1 MMSDI
6 PLAGEV
12 FRGDDGTVS
21 TILPSNYGQD
31 YEASEGELEE
41 YAEYIG
47 IDPAKEPELMWIAK
61 EGLRAALPDGWRAC
75 QTEDNEVYYFNFQTG
90 ESLWDHPMDEHYK
103 SQVLSERAKRERGGG
118 GGSVGSSMGGSP
130 GTGRTTAATGSTK
143 AIADSFFLKPPAAAT
158 GSSNRS
164 EGSLAD
170 IGGGV
175 VVAAT
180 TGSAPAKDIR
190 TPGSTAND
198 VIGAPRAPPDVSEIL
213 ALSLATS
220 RPHSIG
226 AGRNTASAG
235 LSRIKEWEAA
245 LRKRLEERNGEQ
257 LRALRIELD
266 KKADAERQRLA
277 EARVKLQKDLDAAWE
292 RERSGAVGGTATESA
307 VASTATQRRLQLARE
322 VKQIEESWKAR
333 LHDVGVRVRELQQQ
347 VEAKQQTLAK
357 ASQQS
362 PEELRKA
369 LEARNAAE
377 VAHLLAAKK
386 GESDAA
392 LARVKSEQASVL
404 TEARLRAN
412 AAVAAAEKAAEA
424 EFEEKVQRYRAQ
436 GKAMLA
442 AMQAAVEAKQA
453 DLAAKEKAAAAAPP
467 PTTMDTT
474 VLATDAGAPSDADE
488 AVLAAAQAAADA
500 EVAKAGEAST
510 AVVARLREEYAA
522 KKSEREAALKAAQ
535 QQQHPPSRSLL
546 ASSAIS
552 SPTIGILC
560 PAGVVSGR
568 GISTADEERL
578 VEEDQKLKDE
588 ADRAARIFEEETRIM
603 VENKKAGRPLTA
615 APSADVAASVSAE
628 ALAALGRTAN
638 QEQRA
643 RDAEN
648 TRHFMAMKQLETK
661 HDQVVRAMKAELD
674 KKLASLASSSAPSAF
689 NPRQQP
695 SFTELLTARKRAWL
709 RDHPAPLV
717 EMPTLPPVP
726 TLPTATLPSDVT
738 AGNPP
743 DEEEQARLIKARL
756 AKVRE
761 EAQWRYDKEAQA
773 LRKTREADLEKW
785 KDAYRSSRLGEVER
799 TLAALKEAAAAESD
813 KTAIELRSLIDAAAA
828 AEATAGEG
836 RRLEKVQSGLQT
848 LEAAIA
854 AADGEHERQVRALED
869 SIAGLEA
876 ALAKLRT
883 QERHEEEAK
892 SHQLRLQQQQQHLLG
907 NGADKHP
914 PSAHAAVS
922 ASPSRAATPGSSAL
936 CIPEEKAASE
946 EAALRARWTGLIKA
960 LRAAVQREMEAYER
974 ALDSSSAPQ
983 HSSSAAGAAGTHPAG
998 SLAAIAA
1005 ARGGAPVHTVS
1016 TPRNRGSATYTPSSL
1031 PPPAPSAAMMSNGA
1045 PPGQHAA
1052 LQEPPPHPAS
1062 ASLPIS
1068 STATNLSGYSTPLQR
1083 PPQAHSDSGAASM
1096 MLGGSVERMPATSTA
1111 PQLYLADPRSGGISG
1126 DGSLPMQRPLLSSP
1140 QPRHVPGAS
1149 ALSSSDVLP
1158 GVRSGH
1164 IDPYRSASVSSATVP
1179 WPNAPGGTLKGEAPA
1194 SVSATPTQRIMVA
1207 PADRCS
1213 CSSRRT
1219 SCSAGG
1225 DADSARVR
1233 QYAARL
1239 AALQQT
1245 VRVRRHDLKAQ
1256 RREMEAL
1263 RDEWRTDMQDCKQR
1277 GDRAQA
1283 RHLRKVKVELEVLA
1297 RELNG
1302 EVLRLKE
1309 VHESIHEE
1317 AHQFHRWLILCQQ
1330 SEGRLACEGGGAA
1343 SSSAAWR
1350 CPAFTGDN
1358 DAYPCQGEGH
1368 KTPASPSE
1376 KTADVA
1382 GLLQS
1387 MVDRT
1392 GRLEELLLMSRL
1404 TTHSSS
1410 PHRSD
1415 TQHSDR

>member
-6 PLAGEV
+6 PSAGEV

-118 GGSVGSSMGGSP
+118 GGSVGASIGGTP
-130 GTGRTTAATGSTK
+130 GTGRTTVATGSTK

-164 EGSLAD
+164 QGSLAD

-277 EARVKLQKDLDAAWE
+277 GVRVKLQKDLDAAWE
-292 RERSGAVGGTATESA
+292 RERSGAAGGTATESA
-307 VASTATQRRLQLARE
+307 VASTATQRCLQLARE
-322 VKQIEESWKAR
+322 VKQIEESWKVR

-347 VEAKQQTLAK
+347 VEAKQQILAK
-357 ASQQS
+357 VSQQS
-362 PEELRKA
+362 PGELRKA

-377 VAHLLAAKK
+377 VAHLQAAKK

-392 LARVKSEQASVL
+392 LARVKSEQASAL

-467 PTTMDTT
+467 PTTDTS
-474 VLATDAGAPSDADE
+474 VLATNADAPSDADE

-500 EVAKAGEAST
+500 EVAKAREAST
-510 AVVARLREEYAA
+510 AAVARLREEYAA

-535 QQQHPPSRSLL
+535 QQLHPPSRSSL

-552 SPTIGILC
+552 SPTIGISC

-568 GISTADEERL
+568 GISAADEERL

-674 KKLASLASSSAPSAF
+674 KKLASLTSSSAPSAF

-695 SFTELLTARKRAWL
+695 SFAEQLTARKRAWL

-726 TLPTATLPSDVT
+726 TLPTAALPSDVA
-738 AGNPP
+738 AGHPP

-799 TLAALKEAAAAESD
+799 ALAALKEAAAAESD
-813 KTAIELRSLIDAAAA
+813 KTAIELRSLTDAAAA
-828 AEATAGEG
+828 AGATAGEG
-836 RRLEKVQSGLQT
+836 RRLEKVQPELQT

-876 ALAKLRT
+876 SLAKLRT

-892 SHQLRLQQQQQHLLG
+892 SHQLRLQQQQHLLG
-907 NGADKHP
+907 NGAGKHP
-914 PSAHAAVS
+914 PSAHAAAS

-936 CIPEEKAASE
+936 CIPEEEAASE

-960 LRAAVQREMEAYER
+960 LRAAVQREMEVYEH

-983 HSSSAAGAAGTHPAG
+983 HSSIAAGAAGTHPAG

-1005 ARGGAPVHTVS
+1005 ARGGAPVHTLS

-1031 PPPAPSAAMMSNGA
+1031 PPPAPSAAMMSSGA

-1068 STATNLSGYSTPLQR
+1068 STATNLFGYSTPLQR
-1083 PPQAHSDSGAASM
+1083 PPQAHSDGGAAHM

-1140 QPRHVPGAS
+1140 QPRHVPGAR
-1149 ALSSSDVLP
+1149 ALPSSDLPP

-1164 IDPYRSASVSSATVP
+1164 IDPYRSASISSAAVP
-1179 WPNAPGGTLKGEAPA
+1179 WTNAPGGTLKGEASA
-1194 SVSATPTQRIMVA
+1194 SVSATPAQRIMVA

-1213 CSSRRT
+1213 CSSRPA
-1219 SCSAGG
+1219 SCSTGV
-1225 DADSARVR
+1225 DADSARAR

-1245 VRVRRHDLKAQ
+1245 LRVRRHDLKAQ
-1256 RREMEAL
+1256 RRDMEAL
-1263 RDEWRTDMQDCKQR
+1263 RDEWRTDMQDCKRR

-1283 RHLRKVKVELEVLA
+1283 HHLRKVKVELEVLA

-1309 VHESIHEE
+1309 VHESVHEE

-1330 SEGRLACEGGGAA
+1330 SEGRMACEGGGTA
-1343 SSSAAWR
+1343 SSSAAWS

-1358 DAYPCQGEGH
+1358 AAYSCQGEGP

-1387 MVDRT
+1387 MIDRT